1 MTQQRRFAVIARKET
16 TTVTMKQDRE
26 EHIEER
32 VGQKQKPDTG
42 QFRLQV
48 DRQTKRSYA
57 TYDAAIQDGTAIKN
71 SYPLLRVAVYDR
83 LASAETIIELPK
95 SGNE

>member
-1 MTQQRRFAVIARKET
+1 MIARKQT
-16 TTVTMKQDRE
+16 TTVMMKQDRE
-26 EHIEER
+26 EHLEEP

-57 TYDAAIQDGTAIKN
+57 AYDEAVQDGTAIKK

-83 LASAETIIELPK
+83 VASAETIIELPK
-95 SGNE
+95 SGKE

>member
-1 MTQQRRFAVIARKET
+1 MIARKQT
-16 TTVTMKQDRE
+16 TTVMMKQDRE
-26 EHIEER
+26 EYIDEP

-57 TYDAAIQDGTAIKN
+57 TYDEAVQDGTVIKN

-83 LASAETIIELPK
+83 VASTETIIELPK
-95 SGNE
+95 SGKE

>member
-1 MTQQRRFAVIARKET
+1 MIARKET
-16 TTVTMKQDRE
+16 TTTTMKQDRE
-26 EHIEER
+26 EHLEER
-32 VGQKQKPDTG
+32 VGQQQKPDIG

-57 TYDAAIQDGTAIKN
+57 TYDAAVQDGLAIKS
-71 SYPLLRVAVYDR
+71 SYPLLHVAVYDR

-95 SGNE
+95 SINE